1 MKISPNLIEG
11 KDYKLEKIENKI
23 PKNDNTYDAVISS
36 YGGSTTPVRPKFDKY
51 IQATSAGTVEQSS
64 QKTDIINNFQNK
76 CNILTNSFAP
86 KKIGGSRRKK
96 YRKKYTRRRKRKRYT
111 YRRKSI
117 RKKKSRKN
125 RR

>member
-11 KDYKLEKIENKI
+11 KDYKVEKIENKV
-23 PKNDNTYDAVISS
+23 PKNNNTYDAVVSS
-36 YGGSTTPVRPKFDKY
+36 YGGSTTHIRPKFDKY
-51 IQATSAGTVEQSS
+51 IQATSAGIVEQAN

-86 KKIGGSRRKK
+86 KKIGGRR
-96 YRKKYTRRRKRKRYT
+96 RKKYTRRRKRKRYT
-111 YRRKSI
+111 YRKKSI
-117 RKKKSRKN
+117 HKKKSRKN